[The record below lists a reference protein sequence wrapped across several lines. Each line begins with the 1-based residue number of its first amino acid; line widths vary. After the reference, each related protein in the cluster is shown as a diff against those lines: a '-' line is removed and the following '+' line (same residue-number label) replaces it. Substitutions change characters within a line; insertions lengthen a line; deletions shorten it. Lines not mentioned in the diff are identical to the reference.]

1 MQMKLIVCGQENQRT
16 FNSVQNGQNVTV
28 DAVDVLLTDGLN
40 NFVATAFEKEAIRL
54 KENPL
59 AKGSWVMVD
68 LAFNVRTSK
77 TDKGEYSYQ
86 QVRLNKYVALQ

>member
-1 MQMKLIVCGQENQRT
+1 MQMMLICVGLENQRT
-16 FNSVQNGQNVTV
+16 FNSVQSGQNVTV

-40 NFVATAFEKEAIRL
+40 NFVATAFEKEAVRL
-54 KENPL
+54 KEKPL
-59 AKGSWVMVD
+59 EKGGWVMVD

-86 QVRLNKYVALQ
+86 QVRLNKYVAL

>member
-1 MQMKLIVCGQENQRT
+1 MMLIVCGQENQRT

-59 AKGSWVMVD
+59 PKGSWVMVD